1 MSWQSAVACWLLK
14 KQFRPETLKPHV
26 SVERA
31 RIHAAARI
39 RRPKVPRGWRLT
51 ERSSPSDA
59 PLRGEWLER
68 ADDSANRSP
77 ARTILYCHGGGYYF
91 CSPASHRPLVFE
103 LASRSGARTFSLD
116 YRLAPEHPF
125 PAALD
130 DALAAYRRLLA
141 HDIPA
146 DSIVIAGDSAGGGLA
161 LATLVA
167 LRDAGDPLP
176 AAGVLF
182 SPWTDLAA
190 TGGTLESNDGIDPMF
205 CGAAIGR
212 AAKFY
217 IGGADPTHPY
227 LSPLYADLAGLP
239 PLLIQVSSTEVLL
252 DDTRRVAERAR
263 EAGVAV
269 QCEIWPELPHVWHL
283 WTPFVPEAKQ
293 AIERATQFMRTHA
306 RERVPGAVGAE
317 SMAR

>member
-1 MSWQSAVACWLLK
+1 L
-14 KQFRPETLKPHV
+14 
-26 SVERA
+26 
-31 RIHAAARI
+31 
-39 RRPKVPRGWRLT
+39 
-51 ERSSPSDA
+51 PSHA

-68 ADDSANRSP
+68 RHDLAQGSP
-77 ARTILYCHGGGYYF
+77 VRTILYCHGGGYYF
-91 CSPASHRPLVFE
+91 CSPASHRPLVFA
-103 LASRSGARTFSLD
+103 LAARSGARTFSLD

-130 DALAAYRRLLA
+130 DALAAYRGLLA
-141 HDIPA
+141 HGIAA

-190 TGGTLESNDGIDPMF
+190 TGGTLQSNDGIDPMF

-217 IGGADPTHPY
+217 IGDADPTHPY
-227 LSPLYADLAGLP
+227 LSPLYADLSGLP
-239 PLLIQVSSTEVLL
+239 PLMIQASSTEVLL

-263 EAGVAV
+263 AAGVSV
-269 QCEIWPELPHVWHL
+269 HCEIWPNMPHVWQL

-293 AIERATQFMRTHA
+293 ALERATQFVRTHA
-306 RERVPGAVGAE
+306 RERVPGPAGVD
-317 SMAR
+317 SIVR